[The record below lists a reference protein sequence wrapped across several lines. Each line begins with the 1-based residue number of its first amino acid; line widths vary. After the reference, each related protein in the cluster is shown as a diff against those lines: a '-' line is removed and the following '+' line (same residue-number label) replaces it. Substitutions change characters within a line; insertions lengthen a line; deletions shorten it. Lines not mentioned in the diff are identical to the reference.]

1 MIQLHKKT
9 MSAASVTPIC
19 VRTNGGVDMPRL
31 IYGTAWKKE
40 ATAPLVTKAV
50 LAGFR
55 GIDTACQP
63 KHYHEPGVGEALKVL
78 SKDYGIRR
86 EDLFIQTKF
95 TSLNG
100 QDPKTVPYDKN
111 SDLSTQVQQSMEK
124 SLINLGVSYVDSLVM
139 HSPMRTLPAT
149 LQVWR
154 KFEKFVQDGKVKQL
168 GLSNCYDL
176 DILRAVYA
184 EASVKP
190 SVLQNRFY
198 EDSDYDKE
206 IRKFC
211 ASKGI
216 FYQSFWTLSA
226 NGHHLRSMAIMSAA
240 QKRGLT
246 PAEVWFR
253 YLVQRHDIVVLTGT
267 KDDTHMKQDLNILN
281 WKLEEN
287 EMADMDRLF

>member
-1 MIQLHKKT
+1 M
-9 MSAASVTPIC
+9 AAGSVTPVR
-19 VRTNGGVDMPRL
+19 VRTNAGVEMPRL

-40 ATAPLVTKAV
+40 ATTPLVVKAV

-63 KHYHEPGVGEALKVL
+63 KHYYEPGVGEALRIL
-78 SKDYGIRR
+78 SKDHGISR
-86 EDLFIQTKF
+86 EELFIQTKF

-100 QDPKTVPYDKN
+100 QDPKSVPYDKN
-111 SDLSTQVQQSMEK
+111 ADLPTQVQQSMAK
-124 SLINLGVSYVDSLVM
+124 SLENLGVSFVDSLVM

-149 LQVWR
+149 LQVWQE
-154 KFEKFVQDGKVKQL
+154 FEKFVRDGKVKQL

-176 DILRAVYA
+176 DVLKGVFA

-198 EDSDYDKE
+198 SDSDYDRD

-211 ASKGI
+211 AAKGI
-216 FYQSFWTLSA
+216 LYQSFWTLTA
-226 NGHHLRSMAIMSAA
+226 NGHHLQSMAILSAA
-240 QKRGLT
+240 QRRGIT

-253 YLVQRHDIVVLTGT
+253 YLVQRHNIVVLTGT
-267 KDDTHMKQDLNILN
+267 KNETHMKQDLNILQ
-281 WKLEEN
+281 WKLDESELT
-287 EMADMDRLF
+287 DMDRLI

>member
-1 MIQLHKKT
+1 M
-9 MSAASVTPIC
+9 AAGSVTPVR
-19 VRTNGGVDMPRL
+19 VRTNAGVEMPRL

-40 ATAPLVTKAV
+40 ATTPLVVKAV

-63 KHYHEPGVGEALKVL
+63 KHYFEPGVGEALRIL
-78 SKDYGIRR
+78 SKDHGISR
-86 EDLFIQTKF
+86 EELFIQTKF

-100 QDPKTVPYDKN
+100 QDPKSVPYDKN
-111 SDLSTQVQQSMEK
+111 ADLPTQVQQSMAK
-124 SLINLGVSYVDSLVM
+124 SLENLGVSFVDSLVM

-154 KFEKFVQDGKVKQL
+154 EFEKFVRDGKVKQL

-176 DILRAVYA
+176 DVLKGVFA

-198 EDSDYDKE
+198 SDSDYDRD

-211 ASKGI
+211 AAKGI
-216 FYQSFWTLSA
+216 MYQSFWTLTA
-226 NGHHLRSMAIMSAA
+226 NGHHLQSMAILSAA
-240 QKRGLT
+240 QRRGIT

-253 YLVQRHDIVVLTGT
+253 YLVQRHNIVVLTGT
-267 KDDTHMKQDLNILN
+267 KNETHMKQDLNILQ
-281 WKLEEN
+281 WKLDESELT
-287 EMADMDRLF
+287 DMDRLI

>member
-1 MIQLHKKT
+1 M
-9 MSAASVTPIC
+9 AAGSVTPVR
-19 VRTNGGVDMPRL
+19 VRTNAGVEMPRL

-40 ATAPLVTKAV
+40 ATTPLVVKAV

-63 KHYHEPGVGEALKVL
+63 KHYYEPGVGEALRIL
-78 SKDYGIRR
+78 SKDHGISR
-86 EDLFIQTKF
+86 EELFIQTKF

-100 QDPKTVPYDKN
+100 QDPKSVPYDKN
-111 SDLSTQVQQSMEK
+111 ADLPTQVQQSMAK
-124 SLINLGVSYVDSLVM
+124 SLENLGVSFVDSLVM

-154 KFEKFVQDGKVKQL
+154 EFEKFVRDGKVKQL

-176 DILRAVYA
+176 DVLKGVFA

-198 EDSDYDKE
+198 SDSDYDRD

-211 ASKGI
+211 AAKGI
-216 FYQSFWTLSA
+216 MYQSFWTLTA
-226 NGHHLRSMAIMSAA
+226 NGHHLQSMAILSAA
-240 QKRGLT
+240 QRRGIT

-253 YLVQRHDIVVLTGT
+253 YLVQRHNIVVLTGT
-267 KDDTHMKQDLNILN
+267 KNETHMKQDLNILQ
-281 WKLEEN
+281 WKLDESELT
-287 EMADMDRLF
+287 DMDRLI